1 MSFDTKGADKLKH
14 VLPYLTLEEL
24 CNVPITT
31 KMKTLQQKEL
41 SKRLIDLVNKEEIDQ
56 QSLIE
61 ISFGEDVSTEV
72 GYELL
77 NLLPKSKIIDMLL
90 EMYPYSESGSRSYI
104 ISRELEILEYDW
116 KSVIK
121 SLSNKEL
128 CEMVPHISSHI
139 KAKKRFKNRV
149 EPVGARRDRTVYNN
163 GYVRQN

>member
-1 MSFDTKGADKLKH
+1 
-14 VLPYLTLEEL
+14 
-24 CNVPITT
+24 
-31 KMKTLQQKEL
+31 
-41 SKRLIDLVNKEEIDQ
+41 
-56 QSLIE
+56 
-61 ISFGEDVSTEV
+61 
-72 GYELL
+72 
-77 NLLPKSKIIDMLL
+77 MLL
-90 EMYPYSESGSRSYI
+90 EIYPYSESGVRSQI
-104 ISRELEILEYDW
+104 ISQESEILEYDW